1 MRIVTLLPLKWPLA
15 GHLQGSD
22 RPLSSLLPVYLHGV
36 LTLTRRE
43 SPSDQSL
50 IQFLAWVDCFVDKVT
65 LAKTDLGGVLLGE
78 NRGRRVKLAMRLVH
92 GSA

>member
-1 MRIVTLLPLKWPLA
+1 MATGRTFTRFLSPSFEPASCLP
-15 GHLQGSD
+15 S
-22 RPLSSLLPVYLHGV
+22 VV

-65 LAKTDLGGVLLGE
+65 LAKTDLGGVHLGE
-78 NRGRRVKLAMRLVH
+78 NRGRRVRLAMRLAH
-92 GSA
+92 